1 MKLRIFFGLLFCF
14 WVNVLFAQTET
25 PAFTEFKTQSST
37 NILPDFS
44 FAGYHHGEKRIP
56 RVNFPVFDVTAYGA
70 IADDTVSDKTAIQN
84 AINAAASTNQPAIVF
99 FPKGKFIIASAT
111 DDKYTPIKVNASNIV
126 LRGSGSGPGG
136 TELFMKTFNVPQV
149 VGSNPPAPD
158 TLNNQWKIN
167 PGIFLGYDDGTNAET
182 FITNTTAASAKGSFT
197 ITVSNAS
204 SSLLQP
210 GKWVLLTYFDND
222 INAINAELTP
232 HTKQSSMTNLTALR
246 ISVYHQIVAVS
257 GNQITF
263 KEPLIYDISA
273 SKSWSVRKAN
283 YIEEVGVE
291 DIAFSGN
298 WKRTFSHHRT
308 WQDDSG
314 WVIFDLNRIT
324 NSWISN
330 CVFKDVNRIGITKN
344 SGCVS
349 FINNKLIGNAGHEA
363 FSSGGSWTLIGNNTD
378 ETYKGTVLSGQQH
391 SYGMVE
397 RSVGAVLWRNTFPA
411 ATGFECHA
419 GQPRNSLLDVNK
431 GGLYYNKVGGA
442 AENLPHH
449 MQNLV
454 LWNYNRTNSNSSA
467 APTSNFSFW
476 NPDNSVNFKSAPVTI
491 IGLNGVAT
499 TFVSNTVKRLE
510 SNGTKV
516 FPESLYEAQLKLR
529 LGYQPG
535 WLNELYQTNLN
546 QVLVYDKSNF
556 NGIVVNLSEGNYLQA
571 DLAALGLLNDS
582 ISSVKIPLGYS
593 IELYVGDNLS
603 GTSFVYTGEANVS
616 VLDVSILKQVSS
628 LKISRVAIGYDEL
641 NGLGTV
647 KMSFLPGNY
656 SSFPS
661 GFDNKFS
668 SFYIPSGYK
677 LTIFSN
683 ANFSGN
689 SQIIDGN
696 NSHVNLNSQLSNWAS
711 SLRLESIA
719 TQQALPVTLNKFE
732 VKTLGDMNV
741 LSWTTS
747 AEPNHSHFDVLRY
760 DDFKRETFLKRIE
773 SDNRPEDNKE
783 YFYLDKQPLKGNN
796 YYVLKQVDFDG
807 KFKLYGPKVTENAL
821 QDIDRLSA
829 YVNGDNLIIKI
840 NASSHLNK
848 QATLALFDIGG
859 KRLYEESLQM
869 REVLN
874 QVVIKKPVAGLYF
887 VMVNGQGFKDY
898 QKVLIN

>member
-1 MKLRIFFGLLFCF
+1 MKLRVLLGLMLCYC
-14 WVNVLFAQTET
+14 VNVLAQTET
-25 PAFTEFKTQSST
+25 TSFTEFKNNAST

-44 FAGYHHGEKRIP
+44 YAGYHHGEIRIP
-56 RVNFPVFDVTAYGA
+56 RVSFPIFDVTTYGA

-84 AINAAASTNQPAIVF
+84 AINAAALTNQPAIVF
-99 FPKGKFIIASAT
+99 FPKGKFIIANAT
-111 DDKYTPIKVNASNIV
+111 DNKFVPLKINSSNIV

-149 VGSNPPAPD
+149 AGSNPPAPD
-158 TLNNQWKIN
+158 TLNNKWKIN
-167 PGIFLGYDDGTNAET
+167 PGIFIGYDDGVNTES
-182 FITNTTAASAKGSFT
+182 FITSTTAASAKGSFT
-197 ITVSNAS
+197 ITVANAT

-210 GKWVLLTYFDND
+210 GKWVLLSYFNND
-222 INAINAELTP
+222 INAINAELAP
-232 HTKQSSMTNLTALR
+232 NTKQASMTNLTALK
-246 ISVYHQIVAVS
+246 VDAYHQIVAVS

-273 SKSWSVRKAN
+273 SKSWSVKKAN
-283 YIEEVGVE
+283 YIQEICIE
-291 DIAFSGN
+291 DILFSGN
-298 WKRTFSHHRT
+298 WKRPFVHHRT

-330 CVFKDVNRIGITKN
+330 CVFKDVNRIGFTRN

-349 FINNKLIGNAGHEA
+349 FVNNKLIGNAGHEA
-363 FSSGGSWTLIGNNTD
+363 FSSGGSWTFIGNNTD
-378 ETYKGTVLSGQQH
+378 ETYKSGNLSGQQH
-391 SYGMVE
+391 SYGLVE

-419 GQPRNSLLDVNK
+419 GQPRNSLLDLNT
-431 GGLYYNKVGGA
+431 GGLYYNKAGGA

-454 LWNYNRTNSNSSA
+454 LWNYNRTNSNSNV
-467 APTSNFSFW
+467 APISNFSFW
-476 NPDNSVNFKSAPVTI
+476 NPDTNVNFKAAPVTV
-491 IGLNGVAT
+491 IGLHGVST
-499 TFVSNTVKRLE
+499 TFVSTTVKRVE

-529 LGYQPG
+529 LGYQQG
-535 WLNELYQTNLN
+535 WLNELYQSSAYDD
-546 QVLVYDKSNF
+546 VLVYDKSNF
-556 NGIVVNLSEGNYLQA
+556 NGMVVNLSEGNYLQA

-628 LKISRVAIGYDEL
+628 LKISRVAIGYDDL

-647 KMSFLPGNY
+647 KMSFLAGNY

-668 SFYIPSGYK
+668 SFYIPSGYR

-696 NSHVNLNSQLSNWAS
+696 NSYFNLNSQLSNWAS
-711 SLRLESIA
+711 SLRLEPITA
-719 TQQALPVTLNKFE
+719 PQVLPATLNKFE
-732 VKTLGDMNV
+732 VKNLGDMNA
-741 LSWTTS
+741 LSWSTL

-773 SDNRPEDNKE
+773 RDNRPEGNKE
-783 YFYLDKQPLKGNN
+783 YFYLDKQPLKGYN
-796 YYVLKQVDFDG
+796 YYFLKQVDFDG
-807 KFKLYGPKVTENAL
+807 KFKLYGPKSTENTL
-821 QDIDRLSA
+821 QKIDRLSI
-829 YVNGDNLIIKI
+829 YVNSDNLIIKI